1 MHSIVKV
8 VSRNNNVTSSDEY
21 ADINGI
27 LDTFANIA
35 SDHDTKS
42 VISQAFKKVIKTVP
56 DAGTAWSNVF
66 YTSVFNTLNGIDQ
79 TKGIAYIPTNKTARI
94 FEYERMCRNS
104 EVDACLDEIADSAIN
119 FNEKK
124 QCIEITF
131 NDDTEYIGDG
141 VEAEVKEN
149 EIETKKEI
157 LYKEFYKFI
166 YPLKIKNKLHR
177 YVKNF
182 LKTGECCWEN
192 VIDPDHPEL
201 GIVDFVFIPTHSF
214 DFAYDKTTHEK
225 LGLWVKVLKTRPGAT
240 LNYDVDASMVGGV
253 HTSGLYSSNMTGRSY
268 DLSCCNRFDD
278 YYNGDLMFLPFEQVT
293 YVESGEHSPDEL
305 IVYPLVEKA
314 RRAFNQL
321 MCVED
326 AIIIYRLARSPTRLV
341 FNVGV
346 GMATASKAHEQIQKL
361 IRQYNVS
368 MHYDSTTGMSSTR
381 DAHTMTESYW
391 FPKSANGEGT
401 DVSELSSSVNMGEL
415 VDLEYFQKKL
425 WKALHVPAKR
435 FTDSGETL
443 NKNPA
448 NEMSAEEYK
457 FCKFLIRILLN
468 FSDAIKETFLTHL
481 KLTGLDEK
489 LGIDESFFDIH
500 FVNPIS
506 YELYEQSRVLQQ
518 RIEMYKAITEDGET
532 FSKTIAMQKYLNF
545 TSDEVEDNWRELEK
559 EAIRKAVIEAKAQAV
574 ADDEVEAYKKRL
586 EAERNA
592 KDETKTKTY
601 DSTED
606 VVDASTTIRK
616 SNEVIR
622 NGVEKMASQGSD
634 QGGSS
639 DQEGGD
645 ESFDSEGS
653 GQEQEEG
660 GFGSDVD
667 MQSGGDQEEGGFGSD
682 VDFKSGSDQEETGS
696 QEEASSD
703 QEEGS
708 QPLSSLDA

>member
-35 SDHDTKS
+35 SDRDTNS
-42 VISQAFKKVIKTVP
+42 VISQAFKKVIKNAP
-56 DAGTAWSNVF
+56 EIGNAWSNTF
-66 YTSVFNTLNGIDQ
+66 YTTVFNTLNGIDQ
-79 TKGIAYIPTNKTARI
+79 TKGIAYVPTNKTARI

-124 QCIEITF
+124 QCIEINF
-131 NDDTEYIGDG
+131 NDIEYIGDG
-141 VEAEVKEN
+141 VDAETKEK
-149 EIETKKEI
+149 EIETKKEV

-166 YPLKIKNKLHR
+166 SPLKIKNKLHR

-192 VIDPDHPEL
+192 VIDPEKPEL

-214 DFAYDKTTHEK
+214 DFAYDKVTHEK

-240 LNYDVDASMVGGV
+240 LNFDVDASMVGGV

-268 DLSCCNRFDD
+268 DLSGCNRFDD
-278 YYNGDLMFLPFEQVT
+278 YYNGDLMFLPFDQVT

-368 MHYDSTTGMSSTR
+368 MHYNSATGMSSTR

-401 DVSELSSSVNMGEL
+401 DVSELSSSVNMGDL

-435 FTDSGETL
+435 FTDGGETL
-443 NKNPA
+443 NKNPS
-448 NEMSAEEYK
+448 NEMTADEYK

-489 LGIDESFFDIH
+489 LSVDESFFDIH
-500 FVNPIS
+500 FVNPLS
-506 YELYEQSRVLQQ
+506 YELYEQGRVLQQ

-545 TSDEVEDNWRELEK
+545 TSDEIEENWKELEK
-559 EAIRKAVIEAKAQAV
+559 EAIRKALIEAKAQAV
-574 ADDEVEAYKKRL
+574 ADDEGEAYKKRL
-586 EAERNA
+586 QAERNA
-592 KDETKTKTY
+592 KTAVEYKIKTY

-606 VVDASTTIRK
+606 VVDDATTVRK

-622 NGVEKMASQGSD
+622 NGVEQMSSQDWEPDESTSQQGEESGQEGSENQEGSD
-634 QGGSS
+634 
-639 DQEGGD
+639 
-645 ESFDSEGS
+645 
-653 GQEQEEG
+653 QEQEEG
-660 GFGSDVD
+660 GFGSDID
-667 MQSGGDQEEGGFGSD
+667 FQTGGDQEEQETSSQ
-682 VDFKSGSDQEETGS
+682 VQEEPS
-696 QEEASSD
+696 ED
-703 QEEGS
+703 EEGS
-708 QPLSSLDA
+708 QPLSSLDAQK

>member
-35 SDHDTKS
+35 SDRDTNS
-42 VISQAFKKVIKTVP
+42 VISQAFKKVIKNAP
-56 DAGTAWSNVF
+56 EIGNAWSNTF
-66 YTSVFNTLNGIDQ
+66 YTTVFNTLNGIDQ
-79 TKGIAYIPTNKTARI
+79 TKGIAYVPTNKTARI

-124 QCIEITF
+124 QCIEINF
-131 NDDTEYIGDG
+131 NDIEYIGDG
-141 VEAEVKEN
+141 VDAETKEK
-149 EIETKKEI
+149 EIETKKEV

-166 YPLKIKNKLHR
+166 SPLKIKNKLHR

-192 VIDPDHPEL
+192 VIDPEKPEL

-214 DFAYDKTTHEK
+214 DFAYDKVTHEK

-240 LNYDVDASMVGGV
+240 LNFDVDASMVGGV

-268 DLSCCNRFDD
+268 DLSGCNRFDD
-278 YYNGDLMFLPFEQVT
+278 YYNGDLMFLPFDQVT
-293 YVESGEHSPDEL
+293 YVESGEHSPAEL

-368 MHYDSTTGMSSTR
+368 MHYNSATGMSSTR

-401 DVSELSSSVNMGEL
+401 DVSELSSSVNMGDL

-435 FTDSGETL
+435 FTDGGETL

-448 NEMSAEEYK
+448 NEMTADEYK

-489 LGIDESFFDIH
+489 LGVDESFFDIH
-500 FVNPIS
+500 FVNPLS
-506 YELYEQSRVLQQ
+506 YELYEQGRVLQQ

-545 TSDEVEDNWRELEK
+545 TSDEIEENWKELEK
-559 EAIRKAVIEAKAQAV
+559 EAIRKALIEAKAQAV
-574 ADDEVEAYKKRL
+574 ADDEGEAYKKRL
-586 EAERNA
+586 QAERNA
-592 KDETKTKTY
+592 KTAVEYKIKTY

-606 VVDASTTIRK
+606 VVDDATTVRK

-622 NGVEKMASQGSD
+622 NGVEQMSSQDWEPDEATSQQGEESGQEGSENQEGSD
-634 QGGSS
+634 
-639 DQEGGD
+639 
-645 ESFDSEGS
+645 
-653 GQEQEEG
+653 QEQEEG
-660 GFGSDVD
+660 GFGSDID
-667 MQSGGDQEEGGFGSD
+667 FQTGGDQEEQETSSQ
-682 VDFKSGSDQEETGS
+682 VQEEPS
-696 QEEASSD
+696 ED
-703 QEEGS
+703 EGS
-708 QPLSSLDA
+708 QPLSSLDAQK